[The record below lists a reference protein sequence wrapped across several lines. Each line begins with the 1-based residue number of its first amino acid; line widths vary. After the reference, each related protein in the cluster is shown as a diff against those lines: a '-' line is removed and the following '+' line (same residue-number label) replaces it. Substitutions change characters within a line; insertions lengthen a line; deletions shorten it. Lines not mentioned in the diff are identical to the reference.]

1 MPITEGG
8 RFTPN
13 DRIVSPG
20 VFSRENDLSGIA
32 QGVADI
38 GGVIVAPFAKGP
50 GFSPTLVRSV
60 SELESKFG
68 VADGTLYGPYTAK
81 QYIQEKGFATITRV
95 GALTGYHQ
103 QYPWVIWAEEGTWI
117 RDVDSGEMDPDLSV
131 VDTSGIIFDLVDSN
145 AISASTDF

>member
-38 GGVIVAPFAKGP
+38 GGVVVAPFAKGP

-68 VADGTLYGPYTAK
+68 TADGTLYGPYTSK
-81 QYIQEKGFATITRV
+81 QYLQEKG
-95 GALTGYHQ
+95 
-103 QYPWVIWAEEGTWI
+103 
-117 RDVDSGEMDPDLSV
+117 LSLFV
-131 VDTSGIIFDLVDSN
+131 V
-145 AISASTDF
+145 